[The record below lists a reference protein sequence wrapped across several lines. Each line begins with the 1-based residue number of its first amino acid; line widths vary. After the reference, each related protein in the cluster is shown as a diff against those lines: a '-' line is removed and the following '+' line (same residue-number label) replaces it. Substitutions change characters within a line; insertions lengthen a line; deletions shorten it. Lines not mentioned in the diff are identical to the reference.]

1 MPIAFGV
8 GIANTFNNKL
18 VVAAD
23 VYYQK
28 WDDYKY
34 YGTHPVEIKNSL
46 KIGAGLEYTASK
58 KIEDPFLS
66 RISYRIGGSYIQDYL
81 KLNGENINAVSIG
94 AGVSL
99 PIGSYNSLDLYAK
112 YFMRGKDSNGLIKD
126 DIFRFGASV
135 KIGELWFLRPSD
147 EF

>member
-1 MPIAFGV
+1 TEFNSDLNGRFNRSVSSTDSVSISEGKLKMPIAFGV

-28 WDDYKY
+28 WDDFKY

-81 KLNGENINAVSIG
+81 KLNGENI
-94 AGVSL
+94 
-99 PIGSYNSLDLYAK
+99 
-112 YFMRGKDSNGLIKD
+112 
-126 DIFRFGASV
+126 
-135 KIGELWFLRPSD
+135 
-147 EF
+147 